1 MSERSELHLS
11 KKQGSATRTLRC
23 KFARRM
29 LVVLLLVLVALLLVL
44 VAYLAALQLAA
55 ERLAAEA
62 EEPAVQH

>member
-29 LVVLLLVLVALLLVL
+29 LVVLPLVL

>member
-29 LVVLLLVLVALLLVL
+29 LVALPLVL
-44 VAYLAALQLAA
+44 VAYLAVLRLAA

>member
-29 LVVLLLVLVALLLVL
+29 LVALLPVL
-44 VAYLAALQLAA
+44 VAYLAVLLLAA

-62 EEPAVQH
+62 EEPAVLH

>member
-29 LVVLLLVLVALLLVL
+29 LVVLLLVLAALQL
-44 VAYLAALQLAA
+44 VAYLAALLLAA

>member
-23 KFARRM
+23 TFARRM
-29 LVVLLLVLVALLLVL
+29 LVALLLVL
-44 VAYLAALQLAA
+44 VAYLAVLRLAA

-62 EEPAVQH
+62 EELAAAEELP